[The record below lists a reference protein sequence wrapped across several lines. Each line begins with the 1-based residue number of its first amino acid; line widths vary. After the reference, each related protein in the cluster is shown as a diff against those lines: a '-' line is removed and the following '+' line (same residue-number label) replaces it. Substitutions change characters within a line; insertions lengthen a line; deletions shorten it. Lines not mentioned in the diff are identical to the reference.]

1 MSTFQPLS
9 FLVFSSAFSIPIPPP
24 SQASLLLL
32 LWLLT
37 RLTALCLL
45 LFSKYLF
52 LWLCQVFV
60 AASSFLTKDRMR
72 APYTEWGVLALDHQ
86 GSPSLPSGY
95 LLFHLPFKC
104 WHDPCVSPHLSAFH
118 IQSPFPGDLLRSPLL
133 CWWPP
138 DCDPRLDFFPLISRL
153 VREGKGP
160 SPKLHSPSH
169 SLIQV
174 RRSPSFIPKPRAFP
188 GLTALS
194 GSPLSL
200 LLLFKIRQN
209 HQPPP
214 ALPASSDVPSALP
227 SSEDRV
233 RNQAAWVWI
242 LSDLGNFLAVQL
254 EQLT

>member
-45 LFSKYLF
+45 LFFKYLF

-60 AASSFLTKDRMR
+60 VASSFLTKDRMR
-72 APYTEWGVLALDHQ
+72 APYNEWGVLALDHQ

-138 DCDPRLDFFPLISRL
+138 NCDPRLDYFPLIYRL
-153 VREGKGP
+153 VKEGKGP
-160 SPKLHSPSH
+160 SPKLHSSSH

-174 RRSPSFIPKPRAFP
+174 RHEGVILDAPLPSYPSPVHFPALLLSQRLLYRYCCYSRSDKIISPHLHCLPP
-188 GLTALS
+188 GMSPQLHLPQRPESEIRLPES
-194 GSPLSL
+194 GS
-200 LLLFKIRQN
+200 
-209 HQPPP
+209 
-214 ALPASSDVPSALP
+214 
-227 SSEDRV
+227 
-233 RNQAAWVWI
+233 WVTWAT
-242 LSDLGNFLAVQL
+242 S
-254 EQLT
+254 